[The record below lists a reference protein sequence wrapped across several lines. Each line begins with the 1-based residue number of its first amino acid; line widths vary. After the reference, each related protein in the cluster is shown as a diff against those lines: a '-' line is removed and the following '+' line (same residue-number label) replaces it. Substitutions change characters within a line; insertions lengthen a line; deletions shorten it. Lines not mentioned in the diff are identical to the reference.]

1 VVWDTDFAAR
11 GVSYMPIR
19 LRLVLVFT
27 VLATITTSLGGWF
40 LVGQL
45 HDGLVSSL
53 DQSISVQWTQV
64 QLALGSQQ
72 GQENFQESG
81 GKALGSSG
89 PTRAT
94 LFPPETQYVVQVFDK
109 QGRLAETNQAAGND
123 SLLSQSQVRRAERG
137 SIAFTVQGPSTS
149 EYRLLAGP
157 SSLKNPRVVVVGAS
171 LDTIGRS
178 VSTVRR
184 DLLLGGI
191 AIVLLIMF
199 GSYLLATSAL
209 SPVERLR
216 RQVEE
221 LSVADSEVPLRVP
234 KSRDEIAALARTM
247 NSLLERLHRALSRQ
261 RSFVADAGHE
271 LRTPFAIL
279 QTELELAARPGRSR
293 EELQEAVERASYET
307 ARLTRLAED
316 LLFLARSDEL
326 AAPMELASSSI
337 REVLTR
343 AAALSHHRA
352 DEAGVTL
359 KVNAPVDLEVTMDA
373 GRLRQAID
381 NLIENALRFS
391 PQGGEITIAAGIVQ
405 RDVGVQVRIDVSDHG
420 PGFSNAF
427 LPHAFTRFSRPDD
440 GRARSEGGAG
450 LGLAVVASIAASHG
464 GYATATNLEGG
475 GAIVSIIFPSD
486 HTSP

>member
-1 VVWDTDFAAR
+1 VWATDFATR
-11 GVSYMPIR
+11 GISYMPIR

-45 HDGLVSSL
+45 HDGLVASL

-94 LFPPETQYVVQVFDK
+94 LFPPETQYVVQVFDNK
-109 QGRLAETNQAAGND
+109 GRLAETNQAAGND
-123 SLLSQSQVRRAERG
+123 SLLSQSQVRRAERR
-137 SIAFTVQGPSTS
+137 SIAFTVQGPGTS

-157 SSLKNPRVVVVGAS
+157 ASLKNPRVVVVGAS

-221 LSVADSEVPLRVP
+221 LSVADSEVSLGVP

-293 EELQEAVERASYET
+293 EELQEAVERATY
-307 ARLTRLAED
+307 ARLAED

-352 DEAGVTL
+352 DEAGITL
-359 KVNAPVDLEVTMDA
+359 KVNAPLDLEVTMDA

-391 PQGGEITIAAGIVQ
+391 PPGGEITIAAGIVQ
-405 RDVGVQVRIDVSDHG
+405 RDAEVQVRIDVSDHG

-464 GYATATNLEGG
+464 GYATAANLEGG
-475 GAIVSIIFPSD
+475 GAIVSIIFPYGY
-486 HTSP
+486 TSP